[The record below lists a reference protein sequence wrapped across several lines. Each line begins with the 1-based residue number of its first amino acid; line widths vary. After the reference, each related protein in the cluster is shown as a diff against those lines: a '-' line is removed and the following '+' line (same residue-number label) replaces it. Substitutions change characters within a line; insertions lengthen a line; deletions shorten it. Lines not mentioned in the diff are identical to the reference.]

1 MARDRLAAIRGRGAQ
16 GCNDPPSVLLP
27 PRAPNPAALSYSWTP
42 APSSPRPPD
51 SPRDFNPFA
60 IEQPQP
66 PSSPYPDPSRRLSSR
81 RSSSFKVAPPPAA
94 TAPTGWFSGFSWGW
108 IWASA
113 PSPRQPSIDYGR
125 RSLPSEPSVRDERP
139 VLGDD
144 SPRVVGADYAARPY
158 SPEADIPRD
167 FNPNDVMAP
176 SIYRPSI
183 AETLESPRSSVV
195 LSPDLDVRDHL
206 PSSSLPAVHEESR
219 PRKRKTSMLH
229 IASRKPSEETIY
241 EGVGADEEKD
251 KSRETWRVEAASRH
265 PATSQQVGRDGR
277 ARIQKGDVPHET
289 MSEFFEE
296 ITTLQQDLR
305 RARSLIQIIVSL
317 RDRLLAI
324 PSAESAFAIETR
336 DDLSAQ
342 TAAARELFTSV
353 HIRLR
358 VLEQG
363 NANLRVLI
371 PAGQSLHNLSLRD
384 VDVRDQQVGLLK
396 GKFKEVIHQY
406 VKAEREHRVKQRARL
421 ERQIKVVNPSLPPEE
436 VQDLVK
442 RAEDGESSAIFAQA
456 TTGYRSH
463 AARGALHEVQNRA
476 VELARIEQTLI
487 ELAQLFQDMAV
498 MVEAQDVVIVDIEQ
512 TAANVS
518 HDMEKGVE
526 QVQVAVKHARNA
538 RKMRWICFGIMVII
552 LVIVAVVL
560 FTTLI
565 PPALRARNNNN
576 NSNNVAPASSA
587 APATP
592 TA

>member
-1 MARDRLAAIRGRGAQ
+1 MARDRLAAIRERRAQ
-16 GCNDPPSVLLP
+16 GLNDPPSVPRP
-27 PRAPNPAALSYSWTP
+27 PRSPSPPTSSYSWTP
-42 APSSPRPPD
+42 APSSPPPPPD

-60 IEQPQP
+60 FQQPQP
-66 PSSPYPDPSRRLSSR
+66 TSSQSPAPSRRLSFR
-81 RSSSFKVAPPPAA
+81 RSSSPKVASPPAA
-94 TAPTGWFSGFSWGW
+94 TASSGWFSGFNWGW
-108 IWASA
+108 NSASA
-113 PSPRQPSIDYGR
+113 PSPRQPSIDYGQ
-125 RSLPSEPSVRDERP
+125 PSVRDESP
-139 VLGDD
+139 VLAYN
-144 SPRVVGADYAARPY
+144 SPRIAGADYAARPY

-167 FNPNDVMAP
+167 FNPNDVIAP
-176 SIYRPSI
+176 STHRPSI

-195 LSPDLDVRDHL
+195 LSPDLDVRDHF
-206 PSSSLPAVHEESR
+206 PASSLPVVHEESH
-219 PRKRKTSMLH
+219 PRKRKMSMVP
-229 IASRKPSEETIY
+229 IAPKRPSDGTIY
-241 EGVGADEEKD
+241 EGDGADEEKY
-251 KSRETWRVEAASRH
+251 ETRGAEAESGQ
-265 PATSQQVGRDGR
+265 PAPSKQVGRDGR
-277 ARIQKGDVPHET
+277 PRIQKGDVPHEE

-324 PSAESAFAIETR
+324 PSAESAIAIETR

-342 TAAARELFTSV
+342 TTAARELFTSV
-353 HIRLR
+353 QTRLR

-371 PAGQSLHNLSLRD
+371 PAGQSLHNLSLQD

-406 VKAEREHRVKQRARL
+406 AEAEREHRMKQRARL

-456 TTGYRSH
+456 TTGYRSQ
-463 AARGALHEVQNRA
+463 AARGALREVQNRA
-476 VELARIEQTLI
+476 VELARIEHTLI

-498 MVEAQDVVIVDIEQ
+498 MAEAQDVVIVEIEQ

-538 RKMRWICFGIMVII
+538 RKMRWICFWIIVII

-560 FTTLI
+560 CATLI

-576 NSNNVAPASSA
+576 NNNNNTNNNNA
-587 APATP
+587 ARATP